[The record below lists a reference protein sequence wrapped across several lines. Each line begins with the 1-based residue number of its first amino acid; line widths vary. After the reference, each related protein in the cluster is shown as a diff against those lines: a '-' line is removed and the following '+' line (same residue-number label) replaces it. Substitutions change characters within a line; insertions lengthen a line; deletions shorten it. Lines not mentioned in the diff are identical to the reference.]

1 MTTLLTAALAVLA
14 FALLSL
20 RPADGDSRSPREMR
34 AALRHA
40 GSRRTLLT
48 AARIALVASLLLLVE
63 ACRLSW
69 QAAAC
74 IGFVLA
80 ALAQGL
86 DALGR
91 SSLASGRTS

>member
-1 MTTLLTAALAVLA
+1 MTSLLTATLIVLA

-20 RPADGDSRSPREMR
+20 RPATNDSRSPGEIR
-34 AALRHA
+34 AALRSA

-48 AARIALVASLLLLVE
+48 ATRIALVASLLLLVE

-74 IGFVLA
+74 VAFVLA
-80 ALAQGL
+80 VLAQGIE
-86 DALGR
+86 ALGR